1 MSHAFAWRPAALA
14 GLALIP
20 AVGLGAGPAMAQN
33 ADTQVRTM
41 ALHYGD
47 LDLSTA
53 KGRSALDA
61 RLRRTAAQVCGS
73 ETGMRSLPEAEAFR
87 ACYNEALKQAH
98 RTLVLKQQE
107 TQLVR
112 R

>member
-1 MSHAFAWRPAALA
+1 
-14 GLALIP
+14 
-20 AVGLGAGPAMAQN
+20 
-33 ADTQVRTM
+33 
-41 ALHYGD
+41 
-47 LDLSTA
+47 
-53 KGRSALDA
+53 
-61 RLRRTAAQVCGS
+61 
-73 ETGMRSLPEAEAFR
+73 MRSLPEAEAFR